1 MRKFFYRVKAGD
13 SVSKISYKFNA
24 PLSDIMSDN
33 SLICEPLCGD
43 VLFIRENG
51 ASYTVTPYD
60 TENSVA
66 EKFGVS
72 VQELKRRNGN
82 FPYLFCGMRI
92 NA

>member
-1 MRKFFYRVKAGD
+1 MRKFFYRVKEGD
-13 SVSKISYKFNA
+13 VVSEISYKFNA
-24 PLSDIMSDN
+24 PLSDIISDN
-33 SLICEPLCGD
+33 ALICEPTGGD
-43 VLFIRENG
+43 VLLIRENE

-60 TENSVA
+60 TEYSVA

-72 VQELKRRNGN
+72 VEELKRRNGN